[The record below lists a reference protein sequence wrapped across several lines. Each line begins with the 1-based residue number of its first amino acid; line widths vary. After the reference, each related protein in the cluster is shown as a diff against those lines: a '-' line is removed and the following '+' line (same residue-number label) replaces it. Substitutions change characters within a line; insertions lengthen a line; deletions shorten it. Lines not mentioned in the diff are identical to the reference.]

1 MTPKAAIIGGAGPT
15 GQILAALLV
24 SAGWQVRVLDIA
36 APEKPL
42 CIDATDEAQ
51 LSGALRSWGD
61 LDALIC
67 LTRAPCPAA
76 LAATSWPDWQRVMAV
91 HGTAALLSMRC
102 ARLRPGGAVVL
113 RTRAVRAGT
122 SACVAAA
129 DGAVLGLARAASG
142 GFAPMQVRVNAV
154 VEQDGTLAASSAAAM
169 AWLASGRASFVT
181 GAELHINSR
190 AIFP

>member
-1 MTPKAAIIGGAGPT
+1 MTQKAAIIGGAGAT
-15 GQILAALLV
+15 GQALAALLA
-24 SAGWQVRVLDIA
+24 STGWHVRVIDIA
-36 APEKPL
+36 AQEKRL
-42 CIDATDEAQ
+42 RVDATDERH

-67 LTRAPCPAA
+67 LTRAPCPVA
-76 LAATSWPDWQRVMAV
+76 LADTNWSDWQRVMAV
-91 HGTAALLSMRC
+91 HATAAMLSMRC
-102 ARLRPGGAVVL
+102 ACMRPGGAVVL

-154 VEQDGTLAASSAAAM
+154 IEQDGAGAGSSAAAI

-181 GAELHINSR
+181 GAELRISIDGMSR
-190 AIFP
+190 

>member
-1 MTPKAAIIGGAGPT
+1 MTRKAAIIGGAGAT
-15 GQILAALLV
+15 GQALAALL
-24 SAGWQVRVLDIA
+24 AATGWHVRVLDIA
-36 APEKPL
+36 AQDQRL
-42 CIDATDEAQ
+42 RVDATDEGQ
-51 LSGALRSWGD
+51 LSDALRSWGD

-91 HGTAALLSMRC
+91 QATAALLSMRC
-102 ARLRPGGAVVL
+102 ASMSPGGAVVL
-113 RTRAVRAGT
+113 RTRAIRAGT

-142 GFAPMQVRVNAV
+142 GFAPLQVRVNAV
-154 VEQDGTLAASSAAAM
+154 IEQNDGCAGPSAAAI

-181 GAELHINSR
+181 GAELRVGTRSPSR
-190 AIFP
+190 